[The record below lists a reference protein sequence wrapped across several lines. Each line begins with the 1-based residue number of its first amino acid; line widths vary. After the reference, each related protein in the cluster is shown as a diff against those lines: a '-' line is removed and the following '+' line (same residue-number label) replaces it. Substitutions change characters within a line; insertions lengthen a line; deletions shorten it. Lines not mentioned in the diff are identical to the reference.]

1 MTGWVVDQGMPGR
14 GHSTTYAMVIKSL
27 PDDVAEATRLRAS
40 ATSSGSDLIT
50 IAYVVECPRPGMP

>member
-27 PDDVAEATRLRAS
+27 PDDVAEARRRVALR
-40 ATSSGSDLIT
+40 GL
-50 IAYVVECPRPGMP
+50 